1 MVETGGTMDCTLR
14 GGSGETT
21 CFQFMSSSWT
31 AWSTD
36 YVGYV
41 MPKTE
46 GNARYLATLRVS
58 DLLNQ
63 GHSAEDTAL
72 IWNSGGTTHREGIN
86 SYGIAYNTYAYV
98 AKFNRFYR

>member
-1 MVETGGTMDCTLR
+1 MDCTLR

-63 GHSAEDTAL
+63 GHSAEDMFK
-72 IWNSGGTTHREGIN
+72 IWNQGNTGECIRGIN
-86 SYGIAYNTYAYV
+86 KYNVAYDSCAYV
-98 AKFNRFYR
+98 KKAMMVYNR